1 MYIYIYIYIGLRRV
15 TNKIYHELD
24 MKKMQKIL
32 QAFNKGKYKYTK
44 FKQFLNYCTHNKNEI
59 KGSSRITIKAK
70 RTK

>member
-1 MYIYIYIYIGLRRV
+1 
-15 TNKIYHELD
+15 

-32 QAFNKGKYKYTK
+32 QAFNKEKYKYTK

-59 KGSSRITIKAK
+59 KGPSRITIKPK